1 VQFHLD
7 DRTKC
12 VGKGPWECFILVRVE
27 RAPGSDARGRA
38 FVYGL
43 HDIATN
49 AIIARTTVDLDHA
62 GDGEYHAYGITVPE
76 LRPATYFWVSPPAS
90 DKKVK
95 AVFVDRIFIR
105 KQRQPS

>member
-1 VQFHLD
+1 VVLA
-7 DRTKC
+7 
-12 VGKGPWECFILVRVE
+12 VGTGPWECFLLVRVE
-27 RAPGSDARGRA
+27 RADRVSPDVRGRA

-43 HDIATN
+43 HDTGTN
-49 AIIARTTVDLDHA
+49 AVLARTAVELDHA

-76 LRPATYFWVSPPAS
+76 LRPATYLWVSPPAS

-95 AVFVDRIFIR
+95 AVYVDRVFIR